1 MLRYLTAG
9 ESHGPKLTGI
19 VEGLPAGLTLLKQ
32 KIDRALQERQKGP
45 GRGGRMK
52 IEQDQVFITAGVRGE
67 LTTGAPVA
75 LEVINRDWAN
85 WEKVMTSEKEVDWES
100 KKVIAPRPG
109 HADLTG
115 SLKYHTEIRNVLER
129 ASARETAIRV
139 AVGNI
144 ARQLLETLGIKIR
157 GRVVA
162 VGAVQLQWGN
172 TEQEWQ
178 RVAVSEWKVGDQEG
192 EQRLFEQLEEAKR
205 LGESLGGILEIQV
218 LNLPAG
224 LGSYVQWDRKLD
236 GRLAQ
241 AVLSVQ
247 AMKGVSFGLGFEAAR
262 RFGSE
267 VHDPIMYKNG
277 EGYGR
282 IGNNAG
288 GIEGGM
294 TNGEPV
300 VLQAAMKP
308 IPTLYHPLQTV
319 NLETK
324 EEVKA
329 SIERSDVCAVPAALV
344 VLENVV
350 AWEIAQTVLEK
361 FPADTIQDLKKSF
374 EDYRQYLKSQ

>member
-19 VEGLPAGLTLLKQ
+19 VEGLPAGLTISKPE
-32 KIDRALQERQKGP
+32 IDRALQERQKGP

-52 IEQDQVFITAGVRGE
+52 IEQDQVLITAGVRGE

-85 WEKVMTSEKEVDWES
+85 WEKIMTSDKEVDWES

-129 ASARETAIRV
+129 ASARETAMRV

-144 ARQLLETLGIKIR
+144 TRQLLNDLGIQIR
-157 GRVVA
+157 GHVVS
-162 VGAVQLQWGN
+162 VGAVKLQWGN
-172 TEQEWQ
+172 TEQEWD
-178 RVAVSEWKVGDQEG
+178 RVSVSEWKVGDQEA
-192 EQRLFEQLEEAKR
+192 EKRLFEQLEEAKR

-247 AMKGVSFGLGFEAAR
+247 AMKGVSFGLGFEAAQ

-267 VHDPIMYKNG
+267 VHDSITYNAG
-277 EGYGR
+277 EGYRR
-282 IGNNAG
+282 ISNNAG

-294 TNGEPV
+294 TNGEPI
-300 VLQAAMKP
+300 VLHAAMKP
-308 IPTLYHPLQTV
+308 IPTLYHPLQTI

-350 AWEIAQTVLEK
+350 AWEIAQAVLEK
-361 FPADTIQDLKKSF
+361 FPADTIQELKRVVD
-374 EDYRQYLKSQ
+374 DYREYLKSQ

>member
-19 VEGLPAGLTLLKQ
+19 VEGLPAGLILSKQ
-32 KIDRALQERQKGP
+32 EIDRALQERQKGP

-52 IEQDQVFITAGVRGE
+52 IEQDKVLITAGVRGE

-75 LEVINRDWAN
+75 LEVINRDWTN
-85 WEKVMTSEKEVDWES
+85 WEKVMTPEKDVDWDS

-129 ASARETAIRV
+129 ASARETAMRV

-144 ARQLLETLGIKIR
+144 ARQLLERLGIKIR

-162 VGAVQLQWGN
+162 VGAVQLEWGN

-178 RVAVSEWKVGDQEG
+178 RVPESEWKVGDQEG
-192 EQRLFEQLEEAKR
+192 EQRLYEQLEEAKR

-267 VHDPIMYKNG
+267 VHDPIMYKQG

-344 VLENVV
+344 VLENIV
-350 AWEIAQTVLEK
+350 AWEIAQAVLEK
-361 FPADTIQDLKKSF
+361 FPSDTVQDLKKGL

>member
-19 VEGLPAGLTLLKQ
+19 VEGLPAGLILSKQ
-32 KIDRALQERQKGP
+32 EINRALQERQKGP
-45 GRGGRMK
+45 GRGGRMR
-52 IEQDQVFITAGVRGE
+52 IEQDKVLITAGVRGE

-75 LEVINRDWAN
+75 LEVINRDWTN
-85 WEKVMTSEKEVDWES
+85 WEKVMTPEKDVDWDS

-129 ASARETAIRV
+129 ASARETAMRV

-162 VGAVQLQWGN
+162 VGAVQLEWGN

-178 RVAVSEWKVGDQEG
+178 RVSESEWKVGDQEG

-205 LGESLGGILEIQV
+205 SGESLGGILEIQV
-218 LNLPAG
+218 LNLTAG

-267 VHDPIMYKNG
+267 VHDPIMYKHG

-350 AWEIAQTVLEK
+350 AWEIAQAVLEK
-361 FPADTIQDLKKSF
+361 FPSDTVQDLKKGF

>member
-19 VEGLPAGLTLLKQ
+19 VEGLPAGLTISKPE
-32 KIDRALQERQKGP
+32 IDQALQERQKGP

-52 IEQDQVFITAGVRGE
+52 IEQDQVLITAGVRGE

-85 WEKVMTSEKEVDWES
+85 WEKVMTPEKEVDWES

-129 ASARETAIRV
+129 ASARETAMRV

-144 ARQLLETLGIKIR
+144 ARQLLKNLGIQIR
-157 GRVVA
+157 GHVVA
-162 VGAVQLQWGN
+162 VGAVKPQWGN
-172 TEQEWQ
+172 TDQEWE

-192 EQRLFEQLEEAKR
+192 EKRLFEQLEEAKR
-205 LGESLGGILEIQV
+205 SGESLGGILEIQV

-236 GRLAQ
+236 GKLAQ

-247 AMKGVSFGLGFEAAR
+247 AMKGVAFGLGFEAAQ

-267 VHDPIMYKNG
+267 VHDPIAYNAG
-277 EGYGR
+277 EGYRR
-282 IGNNAG
+282 ISNNAG

-308 IPTLYHPLQTV
+308 IPTLYHPLQTI
-319 NLETK
+319 NMETK

-350 AWEIAQTVLEK
+350 AWEIAQAVLEK
-361 FPADTIQDLKKSF
+361 FPGDTMQELKRVVD
-374 EDYRQYLKSQ
+374 DYREYLKSQ

>member
-19 VEGLPAGLTLLKQ
+19 IEGLPAGLTLSQ
-32 KIDRALQERQKGP
+32 QAIDRALQARQQGP

-52 IEQDQVFITAGVRGE
+52 IEQDEVVITAGVRGAI
-67 LTTGAPVA
+67 TTGAPVA
-75 LEVINRDWAN
+75 LEVQNRDWAN
-85 WEKVMTSEKEVDWES
+85 WESIMTPGKDVDWES
-100 KKVIAPRPG
+100 RKVIAPRPG

-115 SLKYHTEIRNVLER
+115 SLKYRTEIRNVLER
-129 ASARETAIRV
+129 ASARETAMRV
-139 AVGNI
+139 AIGSI
-144 ARQLLETLGIKIR
+144 TRQLLTDLGVQIR
-157 GRVVA
+157 GRVVS
-162 VGAVQLQWGN
+162 VGAVELNWGN
-172 TEQEWQ
+172 TEEEWQ
-178 RVAVSEWKVGDQEG
+178 RAAKSEWRVGDAEG
-192 EQRLFEQLEEAKR
+192 EQRLNEQLNEARR

-247 AMKGVSFGLGFEAAR
+247 AMKGVSFGLGFEAAK

-267 VHDPIMYKNG
+267 VHDPIVYHSG
-277 EGYGR
+277 EGYR
-282 IGNNAG
+282 RTRNNAG

-308 IPTLYHPLQTV
+308 IPTLYHPLSTV

-329 SIERSDVCAVPAALV
+329 SIERSDICAVPAALV
-344 VLENVV
+344 VLEHVI
-350 AWEIAQTVLEK
+350 AWEIAQAVLEK
-361 FPADTIQDLKKSF
+361 FPADTIPELKKAWQ
-374 EDYRQYLKSQ
+374 DYLDYLQAQ

>member
-19 VEGLPAGLTLLKQ
+19 VEGLPAGLTLSKQ
-32 KIDRALQERQKGP
+32 EIDRALQERQKGP

-52 IEQDQVFITAGVRGE
+52 IEQDKVLITAGVRGE

-75 LEVINRDWAN
+75 LEVINRDWTN
-85 WEKVMTSEKEVDWES
+85 WEKVMTPEKDVDWES

-129 ASARETAIRV
+129 ASARETAMRV

-162 VGAVQLQWGN
+162 VGAVQLEWRN

-178 RVAVSEWKVGDQEG
+178 RVSESEWKVGDQEG

-205 LGESLGGILEIQV
+205 SGESLGGILEIQV

-267 VHDPIMYKNG
+267 VHDPIMYKHKQ
-277 EGYGR
+277 GYGR

-350 AWEIAQTVLEK
+350 AWEIAQAVLEK
-361 FPADTIQDLKKSF
+361 FPSDTVQDLKKEF

>member
-19 VEGLPAGLTLLKQ
+19 VEGLPAGLILSKQ
-32 KIDRALQERQKGP
+32 EIDRALQERQKGP

-52 IEQDQVFITAGVRGE
+52 IEQDKVLITAGVRGE

-75 LEVINRDWAN
+75 LEVINRDWTN
-85 WEKVMTSEKEVDWES
+85 WEKVMTPEKDVDWDS

-129 ASARETAIRV
+129 ASARETVMRV
-139 AVGNI
+139 AVGSI
-144 ARQLLETLGIKIR
+144 ARQLLETLGIKIK
-157 GRVVA
+157 GHVVA
-162 VGAVQLQWGN
+162 VGAVQLEWRN

-178 RVAVSEWKVGDQEG
+178 RVSESEWKVGDQEG

-205 LGESLGGILEIQV
+205 SGESLGGILEIQV

-267 VHDPIMYKNG
+267 VHDPIMYEHG
-277 EGYGR
+277 QGYGR

-350 AWEIAQTVLEK
+350 AWEIAQAVLEK
-361 FPADTIQDLKKSF
+361 FPSDTVQDLKKGF

>member
-19 VEGLPAGLTLLKQ
+19 VEGLPAGLTISKPE
-32 KIDRALQERQKGP
+32 IDQALQERQKGP

-52 IEQDQVFITAGVRGE
+52 IEQDQVLITAGVRGE

-85 WEKVMTSEKEVDWES
+85 WEKVMTPEKEVDWES

-129 ASARETAIRV
+129 ASARETAMRV

-144 ARQLLETLGIKIR
+144 TRQLLKNLGIQIR
-157 GRVVA
+157 GHVVA
-162 VGAVQLQWGN
+162 VGAVKPQWGN
-172 TEQEWQ
+172 TNQEWD

-192 EQRLFEQLEEAKR
+192 EKRLFDQLEEAKR
-205 LGESLGGILEIQV
+205 SGESLGGILEIQV

-247 AMKGVSFGLGFEAAR
+247 AMKGVAFGLGFEAAQ

-267 VHDPIMYKNG
+267 VHDPITYNAG
-277 EGYGR
+277 EGYRR
-282 IGNNAG
+282 ISNNAG

-308 IPTLYHPLQTV
+308 IPTLYHPLQTI

-324 EEVKA
+324 EEIKA

-350 AWEIAQTVLEK
+350 AWEIAQAVLEK
-361 FPADTIQDLKKSF
+361 FLEIRCRS
-374 EDYRQYLKSQ
+374 